1 MSLRQIISI
10 VIILSALTTPLAF
23 AQQQQQPQTQEPAD
37 EVVRITTDLVQTGVV
52 VVDKQGKFVDGLKP
66 DQFVL
71 KIDGQP
77 VTPTF
82 FEQVVAGTA
91 REEQLE
97 KSVAHRGATPTPA
110 DNPNRTT
117 RGRSIIFFIDDLH
130 LSAGGMDRTRK
141 AINEFVEQEMTLE
154 DQVAIASP
162 SGQIGF
168 LQRFSDL
175 KPVVRA
181 AVSRLNYRPYTV
193 RDHEQVPMTEYQAMR
208 IAQGDSSATDYFAT
222 KMLEANNIRVPGGV
236 GPPPTSPGSGARRTT
251 GLSPESARRLVQDRA
266 TMLMRQSES
275 VTGGTLSTLESLM
288 RLMSQAPGRKVVFFI
303 SDGFFVNDRSS
314 GYSDRI
320 SRIAD
325 AAVRGG
331 MVIYSLDAR
340 GLVGISD
347 ASSNLA
353 DPQGQIAQANVGEL
367 AASQGGMNALA
378 VDTGGKAFFNATL
391 ASAVSEALK
400 ETSNYYLLA
409 WRPASDAQ
417 KSASFKRVEVS
428 IPGRPDLTVRVARG
442 FFGTKPK
449 TEEKVA
455 DTTATTPA
463 TTTPGDNSPTKRV
476 ETALMSALSAPS
488 ARTGIPTK
496 LSVSFVDVPGSG
508 PVLTAATQ
516 IPTDVLGYSTEGNHA
531 ASVDLAGVVLNDQGK
546 PAGSFKTGLNVAQ
559 MSSAGAKDPSI
570 TYNAKVP
577 LKPGLYQVRVAVR
590 DAKTGFVGSAAQWI
604 EIPDLTGKKLALAT
618 LLLGSQAQQ
627 MEFSIDHRFPREA
640 QMSFLT
646 IVYNARPAGAGVK
659 LESQIEILR
668 SGRRVIASPVRPIP
682 IEPNT
687 DLARI
692 PYGAG
697 VSLKTLTPGR
707 YVLRVTVSDREANET
722 RVSETL
728 FEVE

>member
-1 MSLRQIISI
+1 MSFRRIFAI
-10 VIILSALTTPLAF
+10 VIIVAALTTPLAL
-23 AQQQQQPQTQEPAD
+23 AQQQQQPQEPAD

-52 VVDKQGKFVDGLKP
+52 VLDKQGKFVDGLKP
-66 DQFVL
+66 EQFVL

-97 KSVAHRGATPTPA
+97 KSVAQRGATPTPA
-110 DNPNRTT
+110 DNTNRTT

-130 LSAGGMDRTRK
+130 LSAGGVDRTRK
-141 AINEFVEQEMTLE
+141 AINDFVDREMTLE

-181 AVSRLNYRPYTV
+181 AVARLNYRPYTV

-236 GPPPTSPGSGARRTT
+236 GPPPTAPGSGARRTT

-266 TMLMRQSES
+266 TMLVRQSES

-303 SDGFFVNDRSS
+303 SDGFFINDRSS
-314 GYSDRI
+314 GYADRI

-340 GLVGISD
+340 GLTGLSD

-367 AASQGGMNALA
+367 AASQGGLNALA

-417 KSASFKRVEVS
+417 KSATFKRVEVS

-449 TEEKVA
+449 TEEKEPE
-455 DTTATTPA
+455 TTAAAATTPA
-463 TTTPGDNSPTKRV
+463 DDSPAKRV
-476 ETALMSALSAPS
+476 ESALMSALSAPS
-488 ARTGIPTK
+488 ARVGIPTK

-516 IPTDVLGYSTEGNHA
+516 IPTDVLGYSAEGNHA
-531 ASVDLAGVVLNDQGK
+531 AAVDLAGVVLNDQGK
-546 PAGSFKTGLNVAQ
+546 PAGSFKTRLNVAQ
-559 MSSAGAKDPSI
+559 MSTAGAKDPSV

-590 DAKTGFVGSAAQWI
+590 DDKSGQVGSAAHWI

-646 IVYNARPAGAGVK
+646 IVYNARPAGTGVK

-668 SGRRVIASPVRPIP
+668 SGRRVIASPVRPVP